1 MSYSRNWHFLPRSKL
16 CFASGV
22 AIFLFNEKI
31 LEKTFCE
38 KSAIMIFMKTDDKL
52 AHIRHSLAH
61 LLAAAVL
68 ELYPN
73 TKPTLGPAIENG
85 FYYDFEFGTPIS
97 DKDLPSIEKKMREIL
112 KTWETFHGIEVSA
125 NEARDIFSDNPY
137 KTELINEI
145 ASRNEKI
152 TLYYSGPKKN
162 IPSVSDL
169 LNAKRSDFLQ
179 EIENPR
185 SAKADRDYT
194 LHAGFIDLCRGGH
207 VENPSKDINPDSF
220 KLSHI
225 AGAYW
230 RGDEKNKML
239 TRVYGLAFNTEKE
252 LGEYEKMREEA
263 EKRDH
268 RKLGKELDLFT
279 FSDLVGSGLPLF
291 TPKGATM
298 REAIVERLQNI
309 SKRYGYEKVSIPHI
323 ARIELYETSGH
334 AAKFKDEFFYVHG
347 AQSDQKFVM
356 KPMNC
361 PHHTQIYASK
371 PRSYRDLPIRY
382 NELTMQYRDE
392 KPGQL
397 LGLSRVRSI
406 SIDDAHI
413 FCRPEN
419 IKQEV
424 LNIVKII
431 EEFYSALNMWKKGE
445 TFWVSLSVRD
455 PKTPEKYLGKDE
467 NWQKAEKYL
476 EEVSKEMG
484 LDAVRMEGEAAFY
497 GPKLDFKF
505 KDALNREWQLATAQ
519 IDFVQPERFGLEY
532 TDKDGSRQTPVM
544 IHRAIAGSLERFMGI
559 LIEHYAGA
567 FPFWLAPVQVR
578 VLPVGEN
585 QLPYAKEVFEELKKS
600 GIRAE
605 LDESNETL
613 GKKVRAVKLEKIP
626 YWIVVGEKEMK
637 ENKVTL
643 ESRDTKISKVCDR
656 TEVLKELF

>member
-1 MSYSRNWHFLPRSKL
+1 M
-16 CFASGV
+16 
-22 AIFLFNEKI
+22 LFCMNSDLN
-31 LEKTFCE
+31 LEAK
-38 KSAIMIFMKTDDKL
+38 
-52 AHIRHSLAH
+52 RHSLAH

-68 ELYPN
+68 ELYPDTRN
-73 TKPTLGPAIENG
+73 TLGPAVENG
-85 FYYDFEFGTPIS
+85 FYYDFDFLTPIS
-97 DKDLPSIEKKMREIL
+97 DKDLNKIENKMREIS
-112 KTWETFHGIEVSA
+112 KSWNGFSHK
-125 NEARDIFSDNPY
+125 EAIQEEADILFEDNPY
-137 KTELINEI
+137 KLELIKEI
-145 ASRNEKI
+145 VSRGEKI
-152 TLYYSGPKKN
+152 TLYTSG
-162 IPSVSDL
+162 
-169 LNAKRSDFLQ
+169 DF
-179 EIENPR
+179 
-185 SAKADRDYT
+185 T
-194 LHAGFIDLCRGGH
+194 DLCRGGH
-207 VENPSKDINPDSF
+207 VEDFSEIAKDSWR
-220 KLSHI
+220 LSHI

-239 TRVYGLAFNTEKE
+239 TRIYGLAFNSGDD
-252 LGEYEKMREEA
+252 LVAYEKRMVEA
-263 EKRDH
+263 KERDH

-291 TPKGATM
+291 TPRGQAM
-298 REAIVERLQNI
+298 RESITDFLWSL
-309 SKRYGYEKVSIPHI
+309 SKKYGYQKVQIPHI
-323 ARIELYETSGH
+323 AKLELYETSGH
-334 AAKFKDEFFYVHG
+334 AEKFRDEFFYVDG
-347 AQSDQKFVM
+347 AQSGQKFVM

-361 PHHTQIYASK
+361 PHHKQIYASK

-532 TDKDGSRQTPVM
+532 TDKDGSRQTPVK
-544 IHRAIAGSLERFMGI
+544 IGRAIAGSLERFMGI
-559 LIEHYAGA
+559 LLEHYAGS